1 MFLKEVLIY
10 ALRLQRCNAM
20 DFDWTHMMRS
30 WDRSLMPCYLTVLSL
45 RRKVWTWHRWIIFQS
60 SQSCTWQDLVLFV
73 VLSSVSP
80 PTWPRRLFASGVE
93 LHEEAAWRLV
103 CNGGGSLIRINLSR
117 ASGYFLNIRI
127 DAGFP
132 ILTLWNS
139 SHSQRYLILSSIP
152 SKNSQSLEKCSSSNG
167 DMGRSSFARAAV
179 ASSSSSFSPSR
190 SSFSLSF
197 SSASHRHCSV
207 VFSMSSWRSFS
218 SSRCC
223 VKQSGIFD
231 GEMTTLGQISHA
243 SRPKLEL
250 WQHF

>member
-1 MFLKEVLIY
+1 
-10 ALRLQRCNAM
+10 M
-20 DFDWTHMMRS
+20 DFFHTQKNS
-30 WDRSLMPCYLTVLSL
+30 EKTQKNSEEKYG
-45 RRKVWTWHRWIIFQS
+45 HRWIIFQS

-80 PTWPRRLFASGVE
+80 STWPRRLFASGVE

-103 CNGGGSLIRINLSR
+103 CNGGGSLIRLNVSR
-117 ASGYFLNIRI
+117 AGQEFFNVRI

-132 ILTLWNS
+132 ILTLLNS
-139 SHSQRYLILSSIP
+139 LHSQRYLMFLSIP
-152 SKNSQSLEKCSSSNG
+152 SRNSQSLEKCSSSNG
-167 DMGRSSFARAAV
+167 DMGRSSFARAAAV
-179 ASSSSSFSPSR
+179 SSSSSFSPSR

-207 VFSMSSWRSFS
+207 VSLMSWKSCASWRSFS

-231 GEMTTLGQISHA
+231 GEMTALG
-243 SRPKLEL
+243 
-250 WQHF
+250 

>member
-1 MFLKEVLIY
+1 MF
-10 ALRLQRCNAM
+10 
-20 DFDWTHMMRS
+20 
-30 WDRSLMPCYLTVLSL
+30 SL
-45 RRKVWTWHRWIIFQS
+45 RRRVWTWHQWIIFQS
-60 SQSCTWQDLVLFV
+60 SQSCTWQDFVLFV
-73 VLSSVSP
+73 ILSSVSP
-80 PTWPRRLFASGVE
+80 PTWPRRLFASWVE
-93 LHEEAAWRLV
+93 LHEESAWRLV
-103 CNGGGSLIRINLSR
+103 CNGGGSIIRLNVSR
-117 ASGYFLNIRI
+117 AGQEFFNVRI
-127 DAGFP
+127 DGGFP

-139 SHSQRYLILSSIP
+139 LHSQRYLILSSIP

-167 DMGRSSFARAAV
+167 DMGRSSFARAAA

-207 VFSMSSWRSFS
+207 VSLMSWKSCASWRSFS

-243 SRPKLEL
+243 SGPKLEL